1 MGSWPTGRLPVAG
14 SSPTLSTL
22 ITAGSDMYSR
32 VDRFEA
38 GFNRLTLYL
47 AYLVALSIGLIAVLI
62 PLNLFLI
69 KTQLGSIWWLYE
81 GVEYSL
87 YFGVFIGAPWVLNQ
101 GAHVR
106 VDVLTAGLS
115 RETARKVE
123 RVMDIAGA
131 ALCALLC
138 FYGSRITIWEFQDG
152 TMPDK
157 DLRIPTGYMMVI
169 FSASFFLL
177 AVEFLLRFRRA
188 GHQSD
193 ETDLDKPR
201 VGF

>member
-1 MGSWPTGRLPVAG
+1 MHRP
-14 SSPTLSTL
+14 
-22 ITAGSDMYSR
+22 I
-32 VDRFEA
+32 DRFEA
-38 GFNRLTLYL
+38 GFNRVVLYL

-81 GVEYSL
+81 GVEYTL

-106 VDVLTAGLS
+106 VDVLTAALNTES
-115 RETARKVE
+115 AQRVE
-123 RVMDIAGA
+123 RIMDFAGA
-131 ALCALLC
+131 VLCGLLC
-138 FYGSRITIWEFQDG
+138 FYGSRVTLWEFQDG
-152 TMPDK
+152 TLPDK
-157 DLRIPTGYMMVI
+157 DLRIPTGYMMAI
-169 FSASFFLL
+169 FSTSFFLL
-177 AVEFLLRFRRA
+177 AIEFLLRFRRA

-193 ETDLDKPR
+193 ESDWDKPK

>member
-1 MGSWPTGRLPVAG
+1 MHRP
-14 SSPTLSTL
+14 
-22 ITAGSDMYSR
+22 I
-32 VDRFEA
+32 DRFEA
-38 GFNRLTLYL
+38 GFNRVVLYL

-81 GVEYSL
+81 GVEYTL

-106 VDVLTAGLS
+106 VDVLTAALNTES
-115 RETARKVE
+115 AQRVE
-123 RVMDIAGA
+123 RIVDFAGA
-131 ALCALLC
+131 VLCVLLC
-138 FYGSRITIWEFQDG
+138 FYGSRVTLWEFQDG
-152 TMPDK
+152 TLPDK
-157 DLRIPTGYMMVI
+157 DLRIPTGYMMAI
-169 FSASFFLL
+169 FSTSFFLL
-177 AVEFLLRFRRA
+177 AIEFLLRFRRA

-193 ETDLDKPR
+193 ESDWDKPK

>member
-1 MGSWPTGRLPVAG
+1 MGSWPIGRLPVAAF
-14 SSPTLSTL
+14 SHTLSTL

-81 GVEYSL
+81 GVEYTL

-115 RETARKVE
+115 REAARKVE

-138 FYGSRITIWEFQDG
+138 FYGSRVTIWEFLDG

-157 DLRIPTGYMMVI
+157 DLRIPTGYMMII

-193 ETDLDKPR
+193 EIDLDKPK

>member
-1 MGSWPTGRLPVAG
+1 MHRP
-14 SSPTLSTL
+14 
-22 ITAGSDMYSR
+22 I
-32 VDRFEA
+32 DRFEA
-38 GFNRLTLYL
+38 GFNRVVLYL

-81 GVEYSL
+81 GVEYTL

-106 VDVLTAGLS
+106 VDVLTAALNTES
-115 RETARKVE
+115 AQRVE
-123 RVMDIAGA
+123 RIMDFAGA
-131 ALCALLC
+131 VLCVLLC
-138 FYGSRITIWEFQDG
+138 FYGSRVTLWEFQDG
-152 TMPDK
+152 TLPDK

-169 FSASFFLL
+169 FSVSFFLL
-177 AVEFLLRFRRA
+177 AIEFLLRFRRA
-188 GHQSD
+188 GQQSGGAD
-193 ETDLDKPR
+193 WDKPK